1 MKTLREGLIALGS
14 LARCA
19 ATVLAVGTMS
29 VGTMAVPARAA
40 QFSAEQTTE
49 IGKIV
54 KDYLLQNPE
63 VLRDAITE
71 LDDREK
77 TAEANARRKALADL
91 AGPLV
96 SAPDGFVIGN
106 PNGKVTLV
114 EFFDYNCGYCKRALA
129 DLDHLMKDNKDLKVV
144 LRDLPILSPS
154 SVDAALV
161 AEAAHD
167 QFPGDR
173 FWDYHRKL
181 LGMHGLVGREQA
193 LAVAKEMGADMD
205 RLTKDAARPQM
216 RAAIQGSD
224 DFAKSLNL
232 NGTPSYVV
240 GDDVLVGAVGFE
252 DINQKL
258 GNVRKCGKSM
268 CS

>member
-1 MKTLREGLIALGS
+1 MRTLRDRLFGLGGSALCIVA
-14 LARCA
+14 LPA
-19 ATVLAVGTMS
+19 M
-29 VGTMAVPARAA
+29 PARAA

-49 IGKIV
+49 IGRIV

-71 LDDREK
+71 LDEREK
-77 TAEANARRKALADL
+77 TAEADARRKALADL

-96 SAPDGFVIGN
+96 DAPDGFIIGN
-106 PNGKVTLV
+106 PSGKVTLV

-129 DLDHLMKDNKDLKVV
+129 DLDHLMKANKDLKVV
-144 LRDLPILSPS
+144 LRDFPILSPS

-161 AEAAHD
+161 AGAAHD
-167 QFPGDR
+167 QFPGDK

-193 LAVAKEMGADMD
+193 LAVAKDMGADMD
-205 RLTKDAARPQM
+205 KLAKDAARPQT
-216 RAAIQGSD
+216 RSAIQASD
-224 DFAKSLNL
+224 TFAKSLNL
-232 NGTPSYVV
+232 TGTPSYVV
-240 GDDVLVGAVGFE
+240 GDDVLVGAVGFD

-258 GNVRKCGKSM
+258 SNVRKCGKVM

>member
-1 MKTLREGLIALGS
+1 MKTLRDGLIALGG
-14 LARCA
+14 LAWCGA
-19 ATVLAVGTMS
+19 AVLGAL
-29 VGTMAVPARAA
+29 AVPARAA
-40 QFSAEQTTE
+40 QFSAEQTSE
-49 IGKIV
+49 IGTIV
-54 KDYLLQNPE
+54 KDYLLRNPE

-71 LDDREK
+71 LDEREK
-77 TAEANARRKALADL
+77 TAEADSRRKALADL

-96 SAPDGFVIGN
+96 EAPDGFVIGN
-106 PNGKVTLV
+106 PNGKLTLV

-144 LRDLPILSPS
+144 LRDLPILSPA

-161 AEAAHD
+161 AGAAHD

-181 LGMHGLVGREQA
+181 LGMRGLVGREQA

-205 RLTKDAARPQM
+205 KLVKDAAKPQV
-216 RAAIQGSD
+216 RTAIQGSD
-224 DFAKSLNL
+224 AFAKSLNL

-240 GDDVLVGAVGFE
+240 GDDVLVGAVGFD

-258 GNVRKCGKSM
+258 GNVRRCGKAM